1 MALLAVRRHRLAAGL
16 LLVLALAPMARA
28 GAASEPQTV
37 RVAVEGAYPP
47 FNYLEQNE
55 LQGFE
60 VDLLKALCE
69 VMRVHCVL
77 VTREWEGIV
86 RGLLN
91 REYDAIMSSLEV
103 TERRQKR
110 IAFSRRYYRMPA
122 AIIGRKDEPRLA
134 VTRETLAGRSIGA
147 VDRSEHAAYTENLLK
162 DSELRLYGK
171 LEEANLDLL
180 TGRIDFVMGDK
191 LALSKFLASREGACC
206 QFIADVPEN
215 PVYHGHGYA
224 VGLRKEDTDLKAAFD
239 QAIGHVMADGTF
251 DRIRARYFP
260 FDLK

>member
-1 MALLAVRRHRLAAGL
+1 VLALLACPGL
-16 LLVLALAPMARA
+16 GGERP
-28 GAASEPQTV
+28 TI

-60 VDLLKALCE
+60 VDLVKALCE
-69 VMRVHCVL
+69 VMRANCVL

-86 RGLLN
+86 RGLVN
-91 REYDAIMSSLEV
+91 REYDAVVSSLEV
-103 TERRQKR
+103 TDRRQKR

-122 AIIGRKDEPRLA
+122 AIIGRKDEPGLA

-147 VDRSEHAAYTENLLK
+147 VDRSEHAAYTENVLTE
-162 DSELRLYGK
+162 SELRLYGK

-206 QFIADVPEN
+206 RFVADVPEN
-215 PVYHGHGYA
+215 PAYHGHGYA
-224 VGLRKEDTDLKAAFD
+224 VGLRKEDTALKAAFD
-239 QAIGHVMADGTF
+239 QAIEQVMADGTY
-251 DRIRARYFP
+251 DRIRAKYFP
-260 FDLK
+260 FDIK